1 MKPEKQKE
9 TQGTNPYATLSL
21 LRARQLA
28 GMPVEIPPEL
38 IEQAKQYSGDKAAK
52 LWDELESMGIEVR
65 EMHDEGKG
73 VYGYKICTP
82 IRCYI
87 GCASKHDIIELAEH
101 DIKAADSASCPG
113 CHQKINYANMD
124 TAGIMV
130 CPCGSMVGSI
140 PTNLAARAVML
151 IQKDY
156 GLEGIYTVLRYWDDL
171 YFNDYK
177 TEYDWLLIEK
187 MKLKLKRLPDVAVT
201 IKKPSTSSPNCTK
214 RIPVFG
220 SWEDTDDNTT
230 LEKLYDIFVN
240 GLGTKSHLFSIPSCT
255 YCKYC
260 IEVHEDSYYSNDF
273 HYCVHPVEKASF
285 VERMEIELSL
295 DDEELQ
301 RYEVNNEGVIK
312 NAFMN
317 ALLSDLI
324 QVDSQTRDLEG
335 KVLSPF
341 NKFHGP
347 ICPEFDLDKEH
358 LDLEENR
365 GPFRIMGEVSVA
377 FGIPNTQAIEQERI
391 DRQKKAMR
399 ENIIQ
404 KAHALMQNDPEANK
418 LFNTRIEMNDMKS
431 SQARSLI
438 QYLASK
444 FTSEELQMVKSN
456 HGLPITTSHK
466 AYAILIQKSIDLTR
480 K

>member
-1 MKPEKQKE
+1 MKQKKQKE
-9 TQGTNPYATLSL
+9 TQDTNPYATLSL
-21 LRARQLA
+21 LRARRLA

-52 LWDELESMGIEVR
+52 LWDELESIGIEVR
-65 EMHDEGKG
+65 EIYDEGKS

-82 IRCYI
+82 IRCYM
-87 GCASKHDIIELAEH
+87 GYASKNDIIGLAKH
-101 DIKAADSASCPG
+101 DIKAAANASCPG
-113 CHQKINYANMD
+113 CNQKINYANMD
-124 TAGIMV
+124 AAGVMV

-151 IQKDY
+151 IQRDY

-187 MKLKLKRLPDVAVT
+187 MKFKLKQLPDVAVT
-201 IKKPSTSSPNCTK
+201 IKKPSTSSSNCTK

-220 SWEDTDDNTT
+220 AWEDTDDTTT
-230 LEKLYDIFVN
+230 LEKLYNNFVN
-240 GLGTKSHLFSIPSCT
+240 GLGSKSHLFSIPCCT
-255 YCKYC
+255 HCKYC
-260 IEVHEDSYYSNDF
+260 IEVHEYSYYSNDF
-273 HYCVHPVEKASF
+273 NYCVHPVEKSNF
-285 VERMEIELSL
+285 IERMGIELSF

-301 RYEVNNEGVIK
+301 RYQENNEGVIK

-324 QVDSQTRDLEG
+324 QVDIQTRDLEG

-341 NKFHGP
+341 NNFQGP
-347 ICPEFDLDKEH
+347 ICSEFDLDKEH
-358 LDLEENR
+358 PDLEENR
-365 GPFRIMGEVSVA
+365 GPFRIVGEVSVA
-377 FGIPNTQAIEQERI
+377 FGIPNTHAIEQERT
-391 DRQKKAMR
+391 DRQKMAML

-404 KAHALMQNDPEANK
+404 KARALMQNDPDAEK
-418 LFNTRIEMNDMKS
+418 LFTTRIEMKDMKS
-431 SQARSLI
+431 AQARSLI

-444 FTSEELQMVKSN
+444 FTFEELQIVNSYP
-456 HGLPITTSHK
+456 GLPITTSHK